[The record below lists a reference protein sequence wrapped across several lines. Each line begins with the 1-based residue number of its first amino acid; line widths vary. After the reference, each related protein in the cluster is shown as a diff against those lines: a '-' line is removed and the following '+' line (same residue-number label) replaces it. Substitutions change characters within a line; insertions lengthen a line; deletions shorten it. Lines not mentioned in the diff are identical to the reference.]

1 MEASIEYQLGI
12 NYIYSEEVSAGEE
25 RLNDLL
31 TVEICW
37 YIQMQCYIYMIVIF
51 FILYYHPCDCS
62 YFFYNIIITII
73 IIHLL

>member
-31 TVEICW
+31 TVEIC
-37 YIQMQCYIYMIVIF
+37 
-51 FILYYHPCDCS
+51 
-62 YFFYNIIITII
+62 
-73 IIHLL
+73 